1 MQQIVKYPRT
11 LHIEGSK
18 LQLGDEDYKNVK
30 FNTIGDHHL
39 VIEEKMD
46 GANCAISFSDTGLL
60 KLQSRGHY
68 LTGGYRERHFA
79 QFKTWANTIAYPLH
93 EVIGSRYII
102 YGEWMYAKHT
112 VFYTDLPHYFL
123 EFDVFDQETETFL
136 STRKRHELLGG
147 LPFMTPVRVLFDGI
161 VKSKEVLWEMVEKSP
176 FIAANHLDQME
187 AICVERGFR
196 PELNRAQTDPSILM
210 EGLYIKQ
217 ENEHTVEARYK
228 YVRSDFIQT
237 ILDSGTHWLDRPIIP
252 NQLAN
257 GVDIFKI

>member
-1 MQQIVKYPRT
+1 MEQIIKYPRT

-30 FNTIGDHHL
+30 FDLIRDKYL

-46 GANCAISFSDTGLL
+46 GANSAISFNDEGQL

-68 LTGGYRERHFA
+68 LTGGYRERHFDL
-79 QFKTWANTIAYPLH
+79 FKTWANTVAYPLW
-93 EVIGSRYII
+93 ETIGSRYIV

-123 EFDVFDQETETFL
+123 EFDVFDIEKQEFL
-136 STRKRHELLGG
+136 STEKRRALLGH
-147 LPFMTPVRVLFDGI
+147 LSFIVPVRILFEG
-161 VKSKEVLWEMVEKSP
+161 VVQSKEKLWEMVVDSP
-176 FIAANHLDQME
+176 FIASDNME
-187 AICVERGFR
+187 QLASICIEKGYR
-196 PELNRAQTDPSILM
+196 PELNVAQTDPSILM

-217 ENEHTVEARYK
+217 ENDKTVEARYK
-228 YVRSDFIQT
+228 YVRSDFLQT

-252 NQLAN
+252 NQLAT
-257 GVDIFKI
+257 GVDIFTI